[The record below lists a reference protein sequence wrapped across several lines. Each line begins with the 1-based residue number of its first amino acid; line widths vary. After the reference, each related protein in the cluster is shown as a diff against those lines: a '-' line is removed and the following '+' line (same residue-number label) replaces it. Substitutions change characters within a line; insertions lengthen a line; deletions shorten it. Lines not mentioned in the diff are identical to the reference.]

1 MTDQTTSP
9 KPKNARQPSGEGLSS
24 SVLLAVEYQPETWA
38 MLKDTIYAARTALEA
53 GLENTQ
59 ELLIEH
65 DASLGR
71 TTRKNRFTA
80 ERLESEIRAMKSALE
95 KLRKPDGS
103 FPANSQDHP
112 PEGSA

>member
-1 MTDQTTSP
+1 MENKSP
-9 KPKNARQPSGEGLSS
+9 ENSTANEVECDSF
-24 SVLLAVEYQPETWA
+24 LAVEYQPETWA
-38 MLKDTIYAARTALEA
+38 MRKDTIYAARSALKV

-80 ERLESEIRAMKSALE
+80 ERLEGEIRSMQSVLE
-95 KLRKPDGS
+95 KLCQPDGT
-103 FPANSQDHP
+103 FPADQQR
-112 PEGSA
+112 